1 MRIVSLTIDSTVFA
15 ETREER
21 VYLPAG
27 YAAGGAYPLAVV
39 HDGRDYATYG
49 DLMVALDNLIAA
61 GDIPPLLAL
70 LIQTEDRMGEY
81 PRGRRHARYVVDEL
95 LPAAAAGFSFSA
107 RPSERV
113 LLGASL
119 GAVASLAT
127 AFRHPGM
134 FGGLVLKSSAFIF
147 DDRLLET
154 RESPAFRRV
163 ARLVRVLRRTP
174 ELPATRAFISTG
186 ELEGLADEN
195 RVLADFLR
203 AQGVDVLFKSAWDGH
218 H

>member
-1 MRIVSLTIDSTVFA
+1 M
-15 ETREER
+15 
-21 VYLPAG
+21 PAMWW
-27 YAAGGAYPLAVV
+27 
-39 HDGRDYATYG
+39 T
-49 DLMVALDNLIAA
+49 NCC
-61 GDIPPLLAL
+61 PP
-70 LIQTEDRMGEY
+70 R
-81 PRGRRHARYVVDEL
+81 P
-95 LPAAAAGFSFSA
+95 PGFPYSA

-127 AFRHPGM
+127 TFRHPGM
-134 FGGLVLKSSAFIF
+134 FGGLVLKSGAFIF

-163 ARLVRVLRRTP
+163 ARLVRVLRRAP

-186 ELEGLADEN
+186 ELEGLAYEN

-218 H
+218 HWHNWRNQLLDGLRWVLRCDEGG